1 MVSINDPIVKAIT
14 TARVG
19 LLFNSPF
26 FGNLATR
33 MHLIDASKW
42 CKTAATDGRNFY
54 YNREFI
60 KSLTPNELT
69 FLLGHEVLHCVYD
82 HLGRKG
88 SRDHK
93 LWNMAND
100 YIVNYTLVK
109 EKLGDMPKAGL
120 YDEKY
125 NDSMTSEE
133 VYRLLEKNS
142 TKVQMTLDEHLSM
155 DGSDGEGDD
164 SQGNGSGK
172 TVTVTVMGDENGPPQ
187 LTEEDKQQIRN
198 EMKAAVISAAQA
210 SPAGKVPAGVRRM
223 IDEFTS
229 PVMDWRALLEAHI
242 QSSIKDD
249 FTFNRP
255 SRRSWSTEG
264 EMLASVIMP
273 GQSFKDTVSVAIAI
287 DTSGSMTDEMLRDF
301 LSEVKGI
308 METFDEFEL
317 WLWTFDTRVYNPKK
331 FTPMNLDEIYSYVPQ
346 GGGGTL
352 FESCWDFMREPM
364 SVDPDIEIDELIPNK
379 FVMFTDG
386 YPGGSWGEEEWCDSL
401 FIIHGN
407 TEIVAPFGMTAY
419 YQKQ

>member
-1 MVSINDPIVKAIT
+1 MAGISDPIVKAIT
-14 TARVG
+14 TARVS

-33 MHLIDASKW
+33 MHLVDASKW
-42 CKTAATDGRNFY
+42 CKTCATDGRNFY

-60 KSLTPNELT
+60 KELTPNELI
-69 FLLGHEVLHCVYD
+69 FIMGHNVLHCVFD

-88 SRDHK
+88 GRDK
-93 LWNMAND
+93 QIWDMAND

-109 EKLGDMPKAGL
+109 DKLGDMPKGGL
-120 YDEKY
+120 FSEKY
-125 NDSMTSEE
+125 TDAMTSEE
-133 VYRLLEKNS
+133 VYRDLEKNS
-142 TKVQMTLDEHLSM
+142 TKVELKLDEHLNL
-155 DGSDGEGDD
+155 DGSDSDD
-164 SQGNGSGK
+164 PNGGGK
-172 TVTVTVMGDENGPPQ
+172 TVSVTVMGDGNGPPQ

-198 EMKAAVISAAQA
+198 ELKAAVISAAQA

-223 IDEFTS
+223 IDEFTT
-229 PVMDWRALLEAHI
+229 PIMDWRTMLEAHI

-255 SRRSWSTEG
+255 SRRSWSPEG
-264 EMLASVIMP
+264 ETLASVVMP
-273 GQSFKDTVSVAIAI
+273 GQNFKDTVSVAIAI
-287 DTSGSMTDEMLRDF
+287 DTSGSMTEEMLRDF

-308 METFDEFEL
+308 MDTFDEFEL
-317 WLWTFDTRVYNPKK
+317 WLWTFDTQVYNPKK
-331 FTPMNLDEIYSYVPQ
+331 FTSMNLDEIYSYVPQ

-352 FESCWDFMREPM
+352 FESCWQFMREPL
-364 SVDPDIEIDELIPNK
+364 SVDSNLEIDELVPNK

-386 YPGGSWGEEEWCDSL
+386 YPGNGWGEEEYCDTL

-419 YQKQ
+419 YQK

>member
-33 MHLIDASKW
+33 MQLVDASKW
-42 CKTAATDGRNFY
+42 CKTAATDGRHFY

-60 KSLTPNELT
+60 KSLTQNELT

-88 SRDHK
+88 GRDKK

-109 EKLGDMPKAGL
+109 EKLGDMPKGGL
-120 YDEKY
+120 FDEKY

-133 VYRLLEKNS
+133 IYRMLEQNS
-142 TKVQMTLDEHLSM
+142 TKIQMTLDEHLDL
-155 DGSDGEGDD
+155 DGSDGNGDSD
-164 SQGNGSGK
+164 GNGSGK

-198 EMKAAVISAAQA
+198 ELKAAVISAAQA

-223 IDEFTS
+223 IDEFTT
-229 PVMDWRALLEAHI
+229 PIMDWRAMLEAHI

-255 SRRSWSTEG
+255 SRRSWSPDG
-264 EMLASVIMP
+264 ETLASVIMP
-273 GQSFKDTVSVAIAI
+273 GQNFKDTVSVAISI

-308 METFDEFEL
+308 MDTFDDFEL

-331 FTPMNLDEIYSYVPQ
+331 FTPNNLDEIYSYDPK

-352 FESCWDFMREPM
+352 FECNWEFMREPL
-364 SVDPDIEIDELIPNK
+364 SVDPEIEVDELIPNK

-386 YPGGSWGEEEWCDSL
+386 YPGGSWGEEEWCDTL

-407 TEIVAPFGMTAY
+407 TEIVSPFGMTAY
-419 YQKQ
+419 YQKS